1 MKALVALGLLAA
13 SITLTPG
20 TAGAQERTGDAALG
34 ALADA
39 VVAGPFG
46 LVAGGVVGY
55 TAGPGIASE
64 WRRSGTGTLGR
75 GTRFRRVSSAARLV
89 QRAGLHSAGVC
100 LAFGPR
106 TPILEMR
113 CANGTAGRRRSDLE
127 DDR

>member
-34 ALADA
+34 ALAGA

-64 WRRSGTGTLGR
+64 WGLSTP
-75 GTRFRRVSSAARLV
+75 AHH
-89 QRAGLHSAGVC
+89 GLHSAGVC
-100 LAFGPR
+100 LTFAQHADF
-106 TPILEMR
+106 
-113 CANGTAGRRRSDLE
+113 
-127 DDR
+127 